1 MILGRGGRPR
11 PPPNYIRGAP
21 LLISSILSLSLI
33 CNVLSQWFLRLV
45 LVFLCLQVVFQL
57 DLAALALGVGV
68 PSSHVCL
75 VSRRLFTFR
84 LFIFLFCGGAP
95 SLFKDSCLHL
105 AQVLLTPCYIG
116 ITLLRYCFSDTP
128 ALLLAWWSLIIGL
141 LSLAISYIYIPIY
154 LARYTLLGVVW
165 IY

>member
-1 MILGRGGRPR
+1 MWANPIPPYVYKGG
-11 PPPNYIRGAP
+11 
-21 LLISSILSLSLI
+21 LFSSSFIILSLLHSHTESSLVAPMADAGVSVPLGG
-33 CNVLSQWFLRLV
+33 VLAWHCGLV
-45 LVFLCLQVVFQL
+45 LKVC
-57 DLAALALGVGV
+57 V
-68 PSSHVCL
+68 PSSLMCL
-75 VSRRLFTFR
+75 LSERLFTFR

-116 ITLLRYCFSDTP
+116 ITLLSYCFSDTP

-141 LSLAISYIYIPIY
+141 LSLAIAYIYIPIY
-154 LARYTLLGVVW
+154 LARHTLLGAVW